1 VYSVVGGRGKDVVLL
16 SIIAIVSFVAGFIV
30 ASTTNIHLAP
40 TLTRRGGV
48 DVEEV
53 IKSYLEAYPYD
64 REIREVAINILKS
77 YVERSGLILRDTI
90 HVGAG
95 VKAYVRLKLYR
106 DIIYELNVV
115 SNCTIKPCDLVV
127 RLVDQGGELAQ
138 VYSSIGSRY
147 ISLRGE
153 YLRLNFTLAS
163 DPGGGE
169 CVLELDN
176 THSLKSKLVE
186 ISIRAYY
193 PPVMHNEVF
202 ILFAI
207 GHWVSMN
214 IRYVNDP
221 FGEEEYIAPPNET
234 LKLGVGDCDDYATL
248 LAVLYRS
255 VGLNASVGLIDTNG
269 DGKPEHAAAL
279 VYFEKKPEEILGELA
294 KWASVLAVRV
304 SSIAYFEHGEGVLV
318 VVDPLFSTSR
328 GNPWSVEHKPYKLVK
343 VIN

>member
-1 VYSVVGGRGKDVVLL
+1 VVGSRGRDIVLL
-16 SIIAIVSFVAGFIV
+16 LTVAIVSFVAGFIV

-40 TLTRRGGV
+40 TLTRKSGV

-53 IKSYLEAYPYD
+53 IKSYLETYPYD
-64 REIREVAINILKS
+64 REIREVAVDILKS

-95 VKAYVRLKLYR
+95 VKVYVRLQLYR
-106 DIIYELNVV
+106 DIIYELNVA

-127 RLVDQGGELAQ
+127 RLVDRRGGLVQ

-153 YLRLNFTLAS
+153 SLRLNFTLTS
-163 DPGGGE
+163 DPSGGE
-169 CVLELDN
+169 YVFELDN

-193 PPVMHNEVF
+193 PPVMHNEIF
-202 ILFAI
+202 ALFAI
-207 GHWVSMN
+207 GHWVSTN

-255 VGLNASVGLIDTNG
+255 VGLNASVGLIDIDG

-279 VYFEKKPEEILGELA
+279 VYLKKEPGEILSELMR
-294 KWASVLAVRV
+294 WASVLAVRV
-304 SSIAYFEHGEGVLV
+304 SKIAYFEHGEGVLI

-328 GNPWSVEHKPYKLVK
+328 GNPWSVEHKQYKLVK